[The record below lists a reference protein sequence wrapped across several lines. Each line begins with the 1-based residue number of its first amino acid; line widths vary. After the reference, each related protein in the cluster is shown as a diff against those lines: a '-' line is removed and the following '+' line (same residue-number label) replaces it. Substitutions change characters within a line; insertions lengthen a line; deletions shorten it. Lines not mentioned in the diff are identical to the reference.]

1 MAVTNV
7 GSIEYDVKLNLNQLR
22 RDVRAA
28 ERLVNDSAKKTAK
41 AASPTGSSGRGS
53 SPAQEISRTTQAQV
67 EATKKAA
74 QESYNSI
81 AQYTPQIQRQFLAVE
96 RANNQVFN
104 ATDRSSRA
112 IQKFGA
118 DSVQA
123 QRATNSLNVAVQNQA
138 LAQSRLD
145 TSLNSS
151 NSSLNASRAG
161 MIALGA
167 AVTAVAVAVG
177 VNLRNA
183 VERSD
188 TLTNFPR
195 VLTAMGESAEDAQAS
210 TQKLAERLR
219 GLPTSLQA
227 GTQAVQSFIAAG
239 LPVGVATEGF
249 LALNNA
255 FLAAGS
261 STIAAQQAMVQL
273 QQALSRGR
281 IEGQEWNSIVANT
294 PTFLRA
300 MANETG
306 KTRDQLRELY
316 SQSPERLIQDMIRLN
331 VEGGGG
337 LASLNDQARAATAG
351 IGTAFDNFSNAVTRA
366 ITKVIDGIGQAN
378 ITNTI
383 NAIGAGFEF
392 GGNAIGAFL
401 AVAQPVAPLI
411 TVISVGLGTM
421 ALSMGAVT
429 LATRVATGAMAAF
442 RVALNF
448 ISSHPIIATLAA
460 LAGIVAGVATAVGIM
475 RKEVDKVQSPAV
487 DVGDALKGWEPAIGG
502 ASDAAQKL
510 GKELARIDE
519 QINKANDD
527 YRYRLAELVAGR
539 NENVAK
545 LQETLRDE
553 KRAYDNAYSERL
565 ASFQKSQNDEEVAY
579 RQKTKDIQNQINFLS
594 RYNTAA
600 NLRQVEELRFALA
613 QENAEY
619 QKATELRQNEFN
631 TQTNSAA
638 EEYEKRRSENEKKL
652 NEELALLQKHRE
664 DVLGVR
670 GIILRDEIEN
680 LKRSRDEQIKSL
692 EQQRA
697 DILSRGTSI
706 GGEVGRAVGQ
716 SVNQGL
722 QDGLRNS
729 LGQTVAEFKKYFI
742 DATREQFARG
752 FTQYTYYD
760 KGRNAVVTDTLPNFN
775 VGGFTGRG
783 GEMEPAGVVH
793 KGEYV
798 VPQDMVDQSTGL
810 PKPGALGSGGTV
822 INNNFDLSGIMAP
835 DKASMRQVA
844 DYIAKLINETAV
856 AKTGK
861 ISIVGV

>member
-28 ERLVNDSAKKTAK
+28 ERLVSDSAKKTAK

-74 QESYNSI
+74 QESYNAIS
-81 AQYTPQIQRQFLAVE
+81 QYTPQIQRQFLAVE

-112 IQKFGA
+112 IQKYGA

-123 QRATNSLNVAVQNQA
+123 TRATNSLNVAVQNQA
-138 LAQSRLD
+138 LAQGRLD
-145 TSLNSS
+145 TSLNSA
-151 NSSLNASRAG
+151 NSSLSASRAG

-177 VNLRNA
+177 VNLRSA
-183 VERSD
+183 IERSD
-188 TLTNFPR
+188 TLANFPR

-210 TQKLAERLR
+210 TKKLSERLR
-219 GLPTSLQA
+219 GLPTSLQS

-255 FLAAGS
+255 FLAAGA
-261 STIAAQQAMVQL
+261 STIAVQQSMVQL

-281 IEGQEWNSIVANT
+281 IEGEEWNSIVANT
-294 PTFLRA
+294 PTFLKA

-306 KTRDQLRELY
+306 KTRDELRELY
-316 SQSPERLIQDMIRLN
+316 QQSPERLIQDMIRLN

-337 LASLNDQARAATAG
+337 LASLNEQARAATDG
-351 IGTAFDNFSNAVTRA
+351 IGTSFDNFSNAVTRA
-366 ITKVIDGIGQAN
+366 ITKVIDGIGRAN
-378 ITNTI
+378 ITNTV
-383 NAIGAGFEF
+383 NSVGAAFEF
-392 GGNAIGAFL
+392 GGRAVGLFL
-401 AVAQPVAPLI
+401 SIAQPLGPLI
-411 TVISVGLGTM
+411 TVIGVGLATM
-421 ALSMGAVT
+421 AISMGAVT

-448 ISSHPIIATLAA
+448 ISSHPVIATLAA
-460 LAGIVAGVATAVGIM
+460 LAGVVAGVATAVGLM
-475 RKEVDKVQSPAV
+475 RKEVSAVNAPAV
-487 DVGDALKGWEPAIGG
+487 DVGDSLDGWEPAIGG

-539 NENVAK
+539 NENIAK

-553 KRAYDNAYSERL
+553 KRAYDNAYAERL
-565 ASFQKSQNDEEVAY
+565 SAFQKSQNDEEVAY
-579 RQKTKDIQNQINFLS
+579 SKKTKEIQNQINFLS
-594 RYNTAA
+594 KYNTAA

-631 TQTNSAA
+631 AQTTSAS
-638 EEYEKRRSENEKKL
+638 EEFEKRRAENERKL
-652 NEELALLQKHRE
+652 DEELALLEKHRE
-664 DVLGVR
+664 DVLAVR
-670 GIILRDEIEN
+670 GVILRDEIEN

-706 GGEVGRAVGQ
+706 GADVGRAVGK
-716 SVNQGL
+716 SVNEGL
-722 QDGLRNS
+722 QEGLRNS

-752 FTQYTYYD
+752 FTQQTYYD
-760 KGRNAVVTDTLPNFN
+760 SRTNSIRTTTLPNFDS
-775 VGGFTGRG
+775 GGFTGRG
-783 GEMEPAGVVH
+783 GELEPAGIVH

-810 PKPGALGSGGTV
+810 PKAGALGNGGTV
-822 INNNFDLSGIMAP
+822 INNTFDLSGIMAP

-844 DYIAKLINETAV
+844 DYIAKLINESSV

-861 ISIVGV
+861 ISIVGI